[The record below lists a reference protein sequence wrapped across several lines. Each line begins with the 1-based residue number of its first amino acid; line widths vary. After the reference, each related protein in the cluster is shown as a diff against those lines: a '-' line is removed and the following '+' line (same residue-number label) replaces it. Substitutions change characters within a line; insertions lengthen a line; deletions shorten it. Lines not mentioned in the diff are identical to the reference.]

1 MIFHID
7 GNSFYAACERVF
19 RPDLSRSPI
28 AVLSN
33 NDGIIVALNAEC
45 KALGFKRGDV
55 FFKVKRDMEKSG
67 VVVFSSNYTLYAD
80 MSARMNLIYSR
91 FTPDVEVY
99 SIDESFLFFPMWKNT
114 DYAGIGK
121 EIKNTVTKETGIPVS
136 IGIAPNKTLAKMCN
150 KLAKKRGGGASFGS
164 GASFEGVCDWN
175 KLNRDEELKNYP
187 VEDIWGVGASK
198 AIFLKKRGII
208 TALDFKNYPLHKAKK
223 HLTITGFRTVQELN
237 GVRVIEKTEEAPRQ
251 VVMVSRSFQSPVYE
265 LNDIITALSEYTQE
279 AVKRIRD
286 EGLSCR
292 YVSVYLMTNAYAE
305 GDPYFNQMTVE
316 LPCLS
321 AYLPE
326 IQAAANELVRRIFR
340 PNYKYRKVMIG
351 LTGLEKDEN
360 HQFDL
365 FEMNYNRSDELE
377 TLMKT
382 FDSINDKYG
391 RGTLKLACGVKRA
404 IRSEKRAISNEQ
416 LAISNEQREERKEK
430 REEGREKLEVSN
442 EKVAVWGLRRDYL
455 SPCYTTVVRDVP
467 LVY

>member
-19 RPDLSRSPI
+19 RPDLSHSPI

-33 NDGIIVALNAEC
+33 NDGIIVALNGEC

-55 FFKVKRDMEKSG
+55 FYKVRRDMEKCG

-80 MSARMNLIYSR
+80 MSARMNLIYNR
-91 FTPDVEVY
+91 FAPEVEVY

-114 DYAGIGK
+114 DYSEIGQ
-121 EIKNTVTKETGIPVS
+121 ELKNTVTKETGIPVS

-150 KLAKKRGGGASFGS
+150 KLAKKRSGITGGGTKG
-164 GASFEGVCDWN
+164 GADGVCDWN

-198 AIFLKKRGII
+198 AAFLKKRGII
-208 TALDFKNYPLHKAKK
+208 TALDFKNYPLDKAKK
-223 HLTITGFRTVQELN
+223 HLTVTGFRTVQELN
-237 GVRVIEKTEEAPRQ
+237 GIRAIEKIEDAPRQ

-265 LNDIITALSEYTQE
+265 LNDIITALSEHTQE
-279 AVKRIRD
+279 AVKRIRA
-286 EGLSCR
+286 EGLFCR

-305 GDPYFNQMTVE
+305 GDPYFNQLTAE

-326 IQAAANELVRRIFR
+326 IQTVANELLRKIYR

-351 LTGLEKDEN
+351 LTGLETDEN

-365 FEMNYNRSDELE
+365 FEMNYNRSKELE
-377 TLMKT
+377 ALMKT
-382 FDSINDKYG
+382 FDAINTRYG
-391 RGTLKLACGVKRA
+391 RGTIKLACGVASKRPPCRFEA
-404 IRSEKRAISNEQ
+404 LKFRAS
-416 LAISNEQREERKEK
+416 A
-430 REEGREKLEVSN
+430 KLHQGLDTAASLPPKAWE
-442 EKVAVWGLRRDYL
+442 LRRDYL
-455 SPCYTTVVRDVP
+455 SPCYTTDIRDIP
-467 LVY
+467 KAY